1 MRKRLTRKIGLQS
14 CATFRSI
21 DRGKRVTQTRIGRAY
36 GFAFRSQHSK
46 NSPLTSIIK
55 VFIGNIQTNQHLCYT
70 CHTANTRQGDPML
83 AVRIPNE
90 IETRLDKLATLTG
103 RPKSFYVREALQAHL
118 DEIEDTYTALY
129 RLEHPAKRWT
139 LEELEKGLDLKK

>member
-1 MRKRLTRKIGLQS
+1 
-14 CATFRSI
+14 
-21 DRGKRVTQTRIGRAY
+21 
-36 GFAFRSQHSK
+36 
-46 NSPLTSIIK
+46 
-55 VFIGNIQTNQHLCYT
+55 
-70 CHTANTRQGDPML
+70 ML

-90 IETRLDKLATLTG
+90 IETRLEKLAALTG

-139 LEELEKGLDLKK
+139 LEDLENGSDIGRSSKKK